1 MIETDLHNEGLHPR
15 EENQGRVLINQSP
28 LISQFLNVGYLMF
41 DTLRF
46 LFAPGEMLRRIEEED
61 NQQIYPSKDEVEQ
74 P

>member
-1 MIETDLHNEGLHPR
+1 MIETDLHNEALNLH

-28 LISQFLNVGYLMF
+28 LISQFLNIGYLMF

-46 LFAPGEMLRRIEEED
+46 LLAPGEMLHRIEEED
-61 NQQIYPSKDEVEQ
+61 NQQIYRSKDEVEQ